1 MGGGPEILKRG
12 GVLYF
17 RWCYIS
23 DFKGQ
28 NNVRNY
34 KFLAKCFC
42 QCFQIFSVFINN
54 ESLPMKSYQFFRIY
68 KSFDKEREKTL
79 MQRSMRKEKLR
90 EVGICFITGC
100 FLKPFKM
107 IINHFFYFASS
118 FAVQFLLFDFRITQE
133 ISSKGEIGD
142 SQ

>member
-1 MGGGPEILKRG
+1 MSET
-12 GVLYF
+12 
-17 RWCYIS
+17 IS
-23 DFKGQ
+23 FWQNISVNVFK
-28 NNVRNY
+28 
-34 KFLAKCFC
+34 
-42 QCFQIFSVFINN
+42 FSVFINN
-54 ESLPMKSYQFFRIY
+54 ESLPLKSYQFFRIY
-68 KSFDKEREKTL
+68 KSFDKEREKAL
-79 MQRSMRKEKLR
+79 IQQSMRKEKLR

-118 FAVQFLLFDFRITQE
+118 FAVQFLLFHIRITQE

>member
-1 MGGGPEILKRG
+1 
-12 GVLYF
+12 
-17 RWCYIS
+17 
-23 DFKGQ
+23 
-28 NNVRNY
+28 
-34 KFLAKCFC
+34 
-42 QCFQIFSVFINN
+42 
-54 ESLPMKSYQFFRIY
+54 MKSYQFFRIY
-68 KSFDKEREKTL
+68 KSFDKEREKAL

-90 EVGICFITGC
+90 EVGICFIAGC